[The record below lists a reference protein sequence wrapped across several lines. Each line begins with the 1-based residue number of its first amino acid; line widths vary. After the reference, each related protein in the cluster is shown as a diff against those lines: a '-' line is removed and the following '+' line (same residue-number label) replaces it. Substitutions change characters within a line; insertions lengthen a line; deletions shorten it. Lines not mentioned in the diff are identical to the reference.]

1 MENPMPNSPSNRQLR
16 YLRLLAQHTATTF
29 ITPRT
34 SREAS
39 REINR
44 LLRLRR
50 TDHVPFYREPSITT
64 DPRVYGTAPRP
75 SEIVGYGS
83 TAHWRTTAQRDPEK
97 LPETQPRR
105 ATH

>member
-1 MENPMPNSPSNRQLR
+1 MPTSPTHRQLR

-34 SREAS
+34 SRQAS

-44 LLRLRR
+44 LLRLKRAGN
-50 TDHVPFYREPSITT
+50 VAFYRELSITT
-64 DPRVYGTAPRP
+64 GPGVYGTAPHS

-83 TAHWRTTAQRDPEK
+83 SAHWRTSPQREPES
-97 LPETQPRR
+97 LPEAQPRR
-105 ATH
+105 D